1 MHVPVL
7 FLGVIFSCTGSN
19 SAADGGSALLVYFRV
34 KINIP
39 FTRLSTVVKSS
50 FEYDVCELQCAAG
63 AALDGAGHIAV
74 ADEDCHRVQLYRGA
88 GGVHVRTIGTGS
100 WGSGLGEFNRPCGI
114 AIDGDGRMLV
124 CDMNNGRVQV
134 LQ

>member
-19 SAADGGSALLVYFRV
+19 SAAHGGSALLVYFRV

-39 FTRLSTVVKSS
+39 FARLSTVVKSS

-63 AALDGAGHIAV
+63 AALACTIFVDDHRAQSCLPLAAVHGIVYSLASQKVLFSMLNSIRARAWMHSARGCTGHTCI
-74 ADEDCHRVQLYRGA
+74 
-88 GGVHVRTIGTGS
+88 
-100 WGSGLGEFNRPCGI
+100 
-114 AIDGDGRMLV
+114 
-124 CDMNNGRVQV
+124 
-134 LQ
+134 